1 MYNSSMEILRLNPK
15 RIEREKLKMVTN
27 LLKNGKIIIF
37 PTDTIYGFL
46 ADATNKKA
54 VNKIFRIKKRS
65 FKKPLPLFVR
75 DIKYLKKLAILNKE
89 QERLLKLMGNRV
101 TVVLNRRK
109 TKMKLYGVRKETIA
123 IRIPEYP
130 PLNFLLKEIG
140 NPLVQSSVNISGR
153 PPLNNIKEIIR
164 EFKNK
169 SDKPDLIVK
178 VPHLPRRKP
187 SLILDLTDSPPT
199 IIRI

>member
-1 MYNSSMEILRLNPK
+1 MEILRLNPK

-164 EFKNK
+164 EFKN
-169 SDKPDLIVK
+169 
-178 VPHLPRRKP
+178 
-187 SLILDLTDSPPT
+187 
-199 IIRI
+199 